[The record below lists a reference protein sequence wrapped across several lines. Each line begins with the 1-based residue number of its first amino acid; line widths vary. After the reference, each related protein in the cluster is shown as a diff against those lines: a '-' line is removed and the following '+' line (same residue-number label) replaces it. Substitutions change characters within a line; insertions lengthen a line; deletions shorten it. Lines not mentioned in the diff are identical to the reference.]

1 MNDMILLEE
10 VIKIVEAASRFTKTD
25 GFRVFQKGTAENIVT
40 SADIAIQRFLE
51 RELCALLPGS
61 GFFGEESEPG
71 NADNKLC
78 WIVDPID
85 GTQNFARNLGQ
96 SGISIALRD
105 GDEVALGI
113 VYNPFLKELYW
124 AEKGKG
130 AFLNGRPI
138 RVASDRTFKEGI
150 LCTALSLYNKE
161 YAPVCHEIIIDAY
174 MKCNDIRRFGACSLE
189 LCYLAAGR
197 VDLYFE
203 YRLSP
208 WDYAAASLILTE
220 AGGTIGSFPEDKVS
234 LAHPCT
240 VIAANNPENH
250 KALKDI
256 VGAHVL
262 TE

>member
-1 MNDMILLEE
+1 MKDMTLLNETMM
-10 VIKIVEAASRFTKTD
+10 IVKSAARFTESD
-25 GFRVFQKGTAENIVT
+25 GFQIFSKGTAEDIVT
-40 SADIAIQRFLE
+40 SADIDIQRFLE
-51 RELCALLPGS
+51 KELCALLPGS

-105 GDEVALGI
+105 GDEVALGV
-113 VYNPFLKELYW
+113 VYNPFLEELYW

-138 RVASDRTFKEGI
+138 HVASDRTFKEGI

-161 YAPVCHEIIIDAY
+161 HATVCHEIIIDAY

-220 AGGTIGSFPEDKVS
+220 AGGAIGSFPEDKVS
-234 LAHPCT
+234 LTLPCT
-240 VIAANNPENH
+240 VIAANNKENY
-250 KALKDI
+250 KTLKDI
-256 VGAHVL
+256 ARAHIL
-262 TE
+262 TK